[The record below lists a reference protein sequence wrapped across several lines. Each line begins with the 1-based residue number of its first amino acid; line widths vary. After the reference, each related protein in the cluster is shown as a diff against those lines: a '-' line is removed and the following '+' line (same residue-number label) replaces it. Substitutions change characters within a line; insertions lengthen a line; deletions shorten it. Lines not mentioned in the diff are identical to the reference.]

1 VYICLHRKITP
12 NPCFCV
18 YVYQVAGCR
27 VGGWSSGVYCR
38 WGGGGDVYTSIHLSV
53 YRYTYMHIAREKGGG
68 ERERGSEIYVHAFV
82 CLCIG
87 T

>member
-1 VYICLHRKITP
+1 MCIRSLAAELADGRVACTAAGAVVAMYIQVYIC
-12 NPCFCV
+12 PCIDIRIC
-18 YVYQVAGCR
+18 
-27 VGGWSSGVYCR
+27 
-38 WGGGGDVYTSIHLSV
+38 I
-53 YRYTYMHIAREKGGG
+53 YTYMHIAREKGGG